1 MNQDNIDKLSELN
14 KYQIAG
20 LAVLGSTLA
29 ALSVVFTLRRL
40 GLVRRPAA
48 PDAVDGPAQTP
59 EGAVMSTE
67 IPHHF
72 SEDLLVPGL
81 TYTGAEVQQQDDH
94 DGRSPEGV

>member
-1 MNQDNIDKLSELN
+1 MNQDGIDKLSDLN

-20 LAVLGSTLA
+20 LALLGSTLA
-29 ALSVVFTLRRL
+29 ALSVIFTLRRF
-40 GLVRRPAA
+40 GLVSRRVA
-48 PDAVDGPAQTP
+48 PEAMDAPGQTP
-59 EGAVMSTE
+59 DGAVMSSE

>member
-1 MNQDNIDKLSELN
+1 MNQDSIDKLSELN

-29 ALSVVFTLRRL
+29 ALSVVFTLRRF
-40 GLVRRPAA
+40 GLVRRRAA
-48 PDAVDGPAQTP
+48 PDAVDAPGQTP
-59 EGAVMSTE
+59 TGAAMSSE
-67 IPHHF
+67 IPQHF
-72 SEDLLVPGL
+72 SEDLLVPGI

>member
-1 MNQDNIDKLSELN
+1 MNQDSIDKLSELN

-29 ALSVVFTLRRL
+29 ALSVVFTLRRF
-40 GLVRRPAA
+40 GLIGRHVA
-48 PDAVDGPAQTP
+48 PEAVDGPGQTP
-59 EGAVMSTE
+59 AGAIMSSE

>member
-1 MNQDNIDKLSELN
+1 MNQDSIDKLSDLN

-20 LAVLGSTLA
+20 LALLGSTLA
-29 ALSVVFTLRRL
+29 ALSVIFTLRRF
-40 GLVRRPAA
+40 GLVSRRVTPE
-48 PDAVDGPAQTP
+48 AVDGPGQTP
-59 EGAVMSTE
+59 DGAAMSSE
-67 IPHHF
+67 IPNHF